1 MCNASLFFL
10 FLLQQKTTILHQI
23 TVSLL
28 IRFLFEIVMKPLK
41 FLLFFTV
48 LSLVLTSCFDDEGYS
63 LDKFWVDIATVDNA
77 EGDEAFFLE
86 LDDSTLL
93 WTAASAIPYYK
104 PKDGQRVIAN
114 YTILADKTKTG
125 MYDYDVKL
133 NDVYEVLTK
142 GIFQITPQKQ
152 DSIGNDSVQ
161 INDIWV
167 GSKYLNVE
175 FVYQGYNAIH
185 YINLVSDASK
195 SYADGKVHLEFRHNN
210 RDDFAMYN
218 YWGLVSFDISSLQDN
233 LKDSVQ
239 LVIHANLPDRIE
251 EKQYEITYHY
261 KNPAAGIIRQKV
273 QNPFE
278 QKIHNAII
286 KPRGENN
293 LR

>member
-1 MCNASLFFL
+1 MKPL
-10 FLLQQKTTILHQI
+10 
-23 TVSLL
+23 
-28 IRFLFEIVMKPLK
+28 RFLFIIA
-41 FLLFFTV
+41 V
-48 LSLVLTSCFDDEGYS
+48 LSLYLTSCFEDEGYS
-63 LDKFWVDIATVDNA
+63 LDKFWVDIATVDNP
-77 EGDEAFFLE
+77 EGDDAFFLK

-93 WTAASAIPYYK
+93 WTAATSMPDYK

-114 YTILADKTKTG
+114 YTILADKRKTG

-161 INDIWV
+161 ISDIWI

-185 YINLVSDASK
+185 YINLVSDVSK
-195 SYADGKVHLEFRHNN
+195 TYTDGKVHLEFRHNN
-210 RDDFAMYN
+210 RDDYAMYN
-218 YWGLVSFDISSLQDN
+218 YWGLVSFDISSIQDSQ
-233 LKDSVQ
+233 KDSVQ

-251 EKQYEITYHY
+251 EKQYELTYHY
-261 KNPAAGIIRQKV
+261 KNPAARIIRQKV
-273 QNPFE
+273 HNPFE
-278 QKIHNAII
+278 QRIHNAII
-286 KPRGENN
+286 KPGTESN